1 MLRFFHNPLL
11 IAKLAEYDYLIKGN
25 KKQSTA
31 EYKIKRIIKDIT
43 GKHLKILKCI
53 IVEYQFQRLRKMDF
67 KLQQSIYQKLKN
79 FLLFIEVVRVKILA
93 IGFTIIQ
100 E

>member
-31 EYKIKRIIKDIT
+31 EYKIKRIIKDVTGESFEDIEVYNSGISIPKIT
-43 GKHLKILKCI
+43 KNG
-53 IVEYQFQRLRKMDF
+53 FQA
-67 KLQQSIYQKLKN
+67 IYQNLKN

>member
-43 GKHLKILKCI
+43 GKTFEEIEVYNSGISIPKITKNG
-53 IVEYQFQRLRKMDF
+53 F
-67 KLQQSIYQKLKN
+67 KLQQYIS
-79 FLLFIEVVRVKILA
+79 R
-93 IGFTIIQ
+93 T
-100 E
+100 